1 MFTCKKCNITK
12 PIVDFPISKDRVCGH
27 YANCKVCKIAYQ
39 KQYSKTEAGK
49 KVQYEADQSR
59 KEKFAHKR
67 SARSKTFHAIKNG
80 TIQVLPCLI
89 CGDKAE
95 AHHHDYSRPLDVMWL
110 CKAHHR
116 ETHLLTKGN

>member
-1 MFTCKKCNITK
+1 MYICIKCNQSKSLDEFPLRSDRVGHYTTCK
-12 PIVDFPISKDRVCGH
+12 S
-27 YANCKVCKIAYQ
+27 CKSAYQ
-39 KQYSKTEAGK
+39 KQYQKSVSGK
-49 KVQYEADQSR
+49 RVQVLADQAR

-67 SARSKTFHAIKNG
+67 NARSKTFTAIKNG

-110 CKAHHR
+110 CRTHHR
-116 ETHLLTKGN
+116 EAHNLTK

>member
-12 PIVDFPISKDRVCGH
+12 VIKLFPVDKRSPKGH
-27 YANCKVCKIAYQ
+27 YTTCKACKNAYQ
-39 KQYSKTEAGK
+39 RQYSKTDAGK
-49 KVQYEADQSR
+49 LVQVLADQAR

-67 SARSKTFHAIKNG
+67 SARSKTFTAIKNG
-80 TIQVLPCLI
+80 TIKVLPCLI

-110 CKAHHR
+110 CRTHHMKAHN
-116 ETHLLTKGN
+116 LTK